1 MPIRVDSRAKIEFMF
16 LAETGTNE
24 PGLSIE
30 SIEIILLIGAVVA
43 IIARRFKVPYTVGLV
58 VAGIILA
65 FLPLG
70 FEITFSKELL
80 FKVLLPPLIFEAAL
94 YIHWK
99 ELKRDLI
106 PVVTF
111 ASVGV
116 LLSAGI
122 TAAFMHFLVGWDWTM
137 AALFGVLIAAT
148 DPVSV
153 IATFK
158 EAKVEG
164 RLRLLVEAESLFND
178 TTAAVA
184 FAIAL
189 TFAMGQSMTVGTA
202 ATAFAISI
210 AGGIASGLIVG
221 AICLWIAG
229 RTTDH
234 LVEIALTTVA
244 AFGSFWLAE
253 NFGYAGVHLSGV
265 LAAMTAGILV
275 GNTNELGFITE
286 KGDEVIEDFWE
297 FAAFVVNSIVFIVLG
312 ISEAAQDFG
321 KSALAIGV
329 AIIAVIIARAVA
341 IYPISALYSK
351 SRWKID
357 SEHQHIMFWGGLR
370 GALALALA
378 LGIPESVP
386 YRSEILTVTFGVVA
400 FSVFAQGLTM
410 TPLLR
415 RLGQLPDS
423 KVEEGTKTK
432 SES

>member
-1 MPIRVDSRAKIEFMF
+1 M
-16 LAETGTNE
+16 LAETGVE
-24 PGLSIE
+24 QPGLSLE
-30 SIEIILLIGAVVA
+30 TIEIILLIGAVVA

-58 VAGIILA
+58 AAGIVIA
-65 FLPLG
+65 ILPLG
-70 FEITFSKELL
+70 FEISFSKDLL
-80 FKVLLPPLIFEAAL
+80 FKILLPPLIFEAAL

-99 ELKRDLI
+99 ELKRDLV

-116 LLSAGI
+116 LLSATI
-122 TAAFMHFLVGWDWTM
+122 TAAVMHFVMGWAWPM

-178 TTAAVA
+178 STAAVA

-189 TFAMGQSMTVGTA
+189 TFAMGQSMTPGTA
-202 ATAFAISI
+202 AVALTLSI
-210 AGGIASGLIVG
+210 GGGIASGLIVG
-221 AICLWIAG
+221 WGCLFIAG
-229 RTTDH
+229 RTDDH
-234 LVEIALTTVA
+234 LVEIALTTIA

-253 NFGYAGVHLSGV
+253 LFTYEGVHLSGV
-265 LAAMTAGILV
+265 LAAMTAGLVV

-286 KGDEVIEDFWE
+286 KGEESIEDFWE
-297 FAAFVVNSIVFIVLG
+297 FAAFVVNSIVFVILG
-312 ISEAAQDFG
+312 ISEAGQNFVT
-321 KSALAIGV
+321 SAAAIGV
-329 AIIAVIIARAVA
+329 AIVSVIFARAVA
-341 IYPISALYSK
+341 IYPISAAFSRT
-351 SRWKID
+351 RWKI
-357 SEHQHIMFWGGLR
+357 EGAHQHILFWGGLR

-378 LGIPESVP
+378 LGIPASVP
-386 YRSEILTVTFGVVA
+386 FRQELLTVTFGVVA

-415 RLGQLPDS
+415 RLGQIP
-423 KVEEGTKTK
+423 EGPGDGEKG
-432 SES
+432 

>member
-1 MPIRVDSRAKIEFMF
+1 MFAEPPAFQSGLNIE
-16 LAETGTNE
+16 T
-24 PGLSIE
+24 
-30 SIEIILLIGAVVA
+30 IEIILLIGAVVA
-43 IIARRFKVPYTVGLV
+43 IVARRLKIPYTVGLV
-58 VAGIILA
+58 VAGIGIG

-70 FEITFSKELL
+70 FEIAFSKELL

-94 YIHWK
+94 YIHWN
-99 ELKRDLI
+99 ELKRDLF
-106 PVVTF
+106 PVATF
-111 ASVGV
+111 ATVGV
-116 LLSAGI
+116 LISAGT
-122 TAAFMHFLVGWDWTM
+122 TAAFMHFLVGWEWTM

-178 TTAAVA
+178 STAAVA

-189 TFAMGQSMTVGTA
+189 TFAMGSSMAFGTA
-202 ATAFAISI
+202 ATAMVLSVV
-210 AGGIASGLIVG
+210 GGIASGLIVG
-221 AICLWIAG
+221 YGCLWIAG

-234 LVEIALTTVA
+234 LVEIALTTIA

-253 NFGYAGVHLSGV
+253 QFSYSGVHLSGV
-265 LAAMTAGILV
+265 LASMTAGVLV

-286 KGDEVIEDFWE
+286 KGDESIEDFWE
-297 FAAFVVNSIVFIVLG
+297 FAAFVVNSIVFIILG
-312 ISEAAQDFG
+312 VSEAAQDFG

-329 AIIAVIIARAVA
+329 AIVAVILARAFA
-341 IYPISALYSK
+341 IYPISLLFSK
-351 SRWKID
+351 SKWKIE

-415 RLGQLPDS
+415 NLGQLPDS
-423 KVEEGTKTK
+423 DVKVIEPRDEE
-432 SES
+432 E